1 MRKGEKQAP
10 VTLIKQWKRRE
21 GQKGKQPLRRVPMFD
36 TPMLKVN
43 AGNIKATSTHC
54 DPRTYGTLAHAQVVT
69 PLTAKARIGPL
80 VD

>member
-1 MRKGEKQAP
+1 MQKGEKQAP
-10 VTLIKQWKRRE
+10 VTLIKQWKRME
-21 GQKGKQPLRRVPMFD
+21 GRKGKQPLRRVPMLD
-36 TPMLKVN
+36 TPMLKAN
-43 AGNIKATSTHC
+43 AGNIKATSTPC